1 MAYRVEVFQANMI
14 NKFLLNANHPLQ
26 EYLSAELVSPQ
37 PQNTRHKKKWLST
50 ICRAN
55 RKLSP
60 SIPATDIVPRLQ
72 PWSRLPLQ
80 IITNDH
86 LPSKQSTDPMILY
99 DLTTVEM
106 ANIIQPRDN
115 IFFTDGS
122 VAGGRSSAAFT
133 HCGHP
138 YLLRLSNNASIMQ
151 AEDVAS
157 RMPTP
162 PILTW
167 IPSHLGI
174 EGNEAADRAARQAL
188 LKPAIDT
195 YLPLSKA
202 RTRQTIKQT
211 AWDIYET
218 LEQLNP
224 SRSVSLHQHVSLS
237 DQRAIYRLRLFVR
250 PYNQIKHTDQAVCPY
265 CDEHFEIYTVHYI
278 CMCPASQVHR
288 SKLLVDVPSHMYN
301 IDYTPLTLEILRRQ
315 GARRHKELIQLIHRF
330 PPAS

>member
-1 MAYRVEVFQANMI
+1 M
-14 NKFLLNANHPLQ
+14 
-26 EYLSAELVSPQ
+26 
-37 PQNTRHKKKWLST
+37 
-50 ICRAN
+50 
-55 RKLSP
+55 
-60 SIPATDIVPRLQ
+60 
-72 PWSRLPLQ
+72 
-80 IITNDH
+80 
-86 LPSKQSTDPMILY
+86 QSTQNYVSIFWSIFALQS
-99 DLTTVEM
+99 LLQH
-106 ANIIQPRDN
+106 QPNDN
-115 IFFTDGS
+115 VS
-122 VAGGRSSAAFT
+122 
-133 HCGHP
+133 
-138 YLLRLSNNASIMQ
+138 LLMGIR
-151 AEDVAS
+151 DVAS

-167 IPSHLGI
+167 IPSHIGI
-174 EGNEAADRAARQAL
+174 EGNEAADRKARHAL

-211 AWDIYET
+211 ARDIYET

-224 SRSVSLHQHVSLS
+224 SRSVSLHQHVSLSISDSKALLNMTSRS

-278 CMCPASQVHR
+278 CMCPSSQVHR